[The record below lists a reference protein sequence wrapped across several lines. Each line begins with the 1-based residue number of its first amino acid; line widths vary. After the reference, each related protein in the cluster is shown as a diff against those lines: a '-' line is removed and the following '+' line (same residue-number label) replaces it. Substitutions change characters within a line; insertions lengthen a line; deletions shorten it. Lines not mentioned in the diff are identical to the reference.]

1 MLSRL
6 NKLNINEIHHL
17 FFLNEQESATSVV
30 YFPGEHEDEGDNGEG
45 AQSEAPS
52 TGIPQSPEGKAA
64 LLLSLLMI
72 ISKRIKAPYQ
82 LLWATSVVYS
92 FC

>member
-1 MLSRL
+1 M
-6 NKLNINEIHHL
+6 NEIRHL

-30 YFPGEHEDEGDNGEG
+30 YFPGEHEDEGDNREG

-64 LLLSLLMI
+64 LLLSLLI

-82 LLWATSVVYS
+82 LLWATSVVCS